1 MSFKEYLK
9 YRLDKLR
16 RIPGL
21 LYLIAIIGIG
31 LGYIVEWMFAIAAS
45 YLACL
50 LIAEIIRADYQNWLA
65 SRKNK
70 AKIREVSSSG

>member
-31 LGYIVEWMFAIAAS
+31 LGFIVEWVLAVALV
-45 YLACL
+45 YLVCL
-50 LIAEIIRADYQNWLA
+50 LIAEIIRADYENWLKKQ
-65 SRKNK
+65 KNTE
-70 AKIREVSSSG
+70 KIREVSSSG